1 VRRLW
6 VLQVLQAI
14 QVLQA
19 PGYGRLCDFQMVL
32 KLSVAANTSVQGVL
46 QVLQAIQ
53 VLQAMGFPDQAMG
66 LSDDIEMESNRRV
79 RDPCDPGSVSDLI
92 AMDFQMIL
100 KLAVAANRIHGVES
114 QSTRPL
120 VILVQ
125 CLISLPFCQI
135 MRKE

>member
-1 VRRLW
+1 
-6 VLQVLQAI
+6 
-14 QVLQA
+14 
-19 PGYGRLCDFQMVL
+19 MVL

-100 KLAVAANRIHGVES
+100 KLAVAANTS
-114 QSTRPL
+114 
-120 VILVQ
+120 VQ
-125 CLISLPFCQI
+125 ASNLD
-135 MRKE
+135 

>member
-1 VRRLW
+1 LW

-92 AMDFQMIL
+92 AFLPDNAERVVTSTSSTASSPL
-100 KLAVAANRIHGVES
+100 DRIGWCTHE
-114 QSTRPL
+114 
-120 VILVQ
+120 VIA
-125 CLISLPFCQI
+125 P
-135 MRKE
+135 